1 MKIASADLSLSA
13 AHLSTSRVEV
23 AERLRA
29 WVGARPTEDAE
40 RPTARSVVVSDAA
53 RQALDLDKSAATD
66 AAGKID
72 GEEADIDPRLA
83 LIKSIVEMM
92 TGRRIEVMSATDMA
106 SGQVAD
112 QPAAPPPP
120 PDFGIEYDR
129 TETRETFE
137 ASSFEASGTIRT
149 ADGKDIQ
156 FRVGLSMS
164 RSETETS
171 SVSLRAGNAAVSK
184 DPLVINFG
192 GNAASLSSQRF
203 RFDLMGD
210 GKQVDMPRLASG
222 SGFLVLDALDSGKVQ
237 SGRQLFGPAS
247 GDGFADLAA
256 YDSDGNGWIDEADPV
271 FGRLGV
277 WTPDAKGGGDVASLG
292 ERGVG
297 AVYLGRSATP
307 FSLKEGGAELGAVRS
322 SGVWVGEDG
331 SVGTVQQVDVNV

>member
-23 AERLRA
+23 SERLRA
-29 WVGARPTEDAE
+29 WVGARPTEDAD
-40 RPTARSVVVSDAA
+40 RPTPRSVVVSNAA

-72 GEEADIDPRLA
+72 GEDADIDPRLA

-92 TGRRIEVMSATDMA
+92 TGRRIEVMSTTDMA
-106 SGQVAD
+106 TGEAAS
-112 QPAAPPPP
+112 QPAPPP

-137 ASSFEASGTIRT
+137 ASTFEASGTIRT
-149 ADGKDIQ
+149 ADGKDIH
-156 FRVGLSMS
+156 FSVGLSMS

-192 GNAASLSSQRF
+192 GNAASLTSQRF
-203 RFDLMGD
+203 RFDLMGN
-210 GKQVDMPRLASG
+210 GKDVDMPLLASG
-222 SGFLVLDALDSGKVQ
+222 SGFLVLDAVESGKVQ

-247 GDGFADLAA
+247 GDGFADLAQ

-292 ERGVG
+292 ERSVG
-297 AVYLGRSATP
+297 AIYLGRSATP
-307 FSLKEGGAELGAVRS
+307 FTLKEGGAELGAVRS
-322 SGVWVGEDG
+322 SGIWVSEDG
-331 SVGTVQQVDVNV
+331 TVGTVQHVDVNV

>member
-13 AHLSTSRVEV
+13 AHLSASRVEV
-23 AERLRA
+23 SERLRA
-29 WVGARPTEDAE
+29 WVGARPTEDAD
-40 RPTARSVVVSDAA
+40 RPTPRSVVVSNAA
-53 RQALDLDKSAATD
+53 RQALDLDKSVATD

-72 GEEADIDPRLA
+72 GEDADIDPRLA

-92 TGRRIEVMSATDMA
+92 TGRRIEVMSTTDMA
-106 SGQVAD
+106 TGEAASR
-112 QPAAPPPP
+112 PAPPP

-129 TETRETFE
+129 TETRETFK
-137 ASSFEASGTIRT
+137 ASTFEASGTIRT
-149 ADGKDIQ
+149 ADGKDIH
-156 FRVGLSMS
+156 FSVGLSMS

-192 GNAASLSSQRF
+192 GNAASLTSQRF

-210 GKQVDMPRLASG
+210 GKDVDMPLLASG
-222 SGFLVLDALDSGKVQ
+222 SGFLVLDAVGSGKVE

-256 YDSDGNGWIDEADPV
+256 YDSDSNGWIDEADPV

-307 FSLKEGGAELGAVRS
+307 FTLKEGGADLGAVRS
-322 SGVWVGEDG
+322 SGIWVSEDG
-331 SVGTVQQVDVNV
+331 TVGTVQQVDVNV

>member
-23 AERLRA
+23 SERLRA
-29 WVGARPTEDAE
+29 WVGARPTAE
-40 RPTARSVVVSDAA
+40 ADRPTPRSVVVSNAA
-53 RQALDLDKSAATD
+53 RQALDLEKSAATD

-72 GEEADIDPRLA
+72 GEDADIDPRLA

-106 SGQVAD
+106 SGQIAD
-112 QPAAPPPP
+112 QPAAPLP

-137 ASSFEASGTIRT
+137 ASTFEASGTIRT
-149 ADGKDIQ
+149 ADGKDIN
-156 FRVGLSMS
+156 FSVGLSMS

-192 GNAASLSSQRF
+192 GNAASLTSQRF

-210 GKQVDMPRLASG
+210 GKDVDMPLLASG
-222 SGFLVLDALDSGKVQ
+222 SGFLVLDAVGSGKVE

-256 YDSDGNGWIDEADPV
+256 YDSDSNGWIDEADPV

-277 WTPDAKGGGDVASLG
+277 WTQAAKGGGDVARLG

-297 AVYLGRSATP
+297 AVYLGHSATP
-307 FSLKEGGAELGAVRS
+307 FTLREGGADLGAVRS
-322 SGVWVGEDG
+322 SGIWVSEDG
-331 SVGTVQQVDVNV
+331 TVGTVQQVDVNV

>member
-13 AHLSTSRVEV
+13 AHLSASRSEV
-23 AERLRA
+23 SERLRA
-29 WVGARPTEDAE
+29 WVGARPTEDAD
-40 RPTARSVVVSDAA
+40 RPTPRSVVVSNAA
-53 RQALDLDKSAATD
+53 RQALDLDKSVATD

-72 GEEADIDPRLA
+72 GEDADIDPRLA

-92 TGRRIEVMSATDMA
+92 TGQRIKVMSTTDMA
-106 SGQVAD
+106 TGEAAS
-112 QPAAPPPP
+112 QPAPPP

-137 ASSFEASGTIRT
+137 ASTFEASGTIRT
-149 ADGKDIQ
+149 ADGKDIN
-156 FRVGLSMS
+156 FSVGLSMS

-192 GNAASLSSQRF
+192 GNAASLTSQRF

-210 GKQVDMPRLASG
+210 GKDVDMPLLASG
-222 SGFLVLDALDSGKVQ
+222 SGFLVLDAVESGKVA

-256 YDSDGNGWIDEADPV
+256 YDSDSNGWIDEADPV

-307 FSLKEGGAELGAVRS
+307 FTLKEGGADLGAVRS
-322 SGVWVGEDG
+322 SGIWVSEDG
-331 SVGTVQQVDVNV
+331 TVGTVQQVDVNV

>member
-23 AERLRA
+23 SERLRA
-29 WVGARPTEDAE
+29 WVGARPTAE
-40 RPTARSVVVSDAA
+40 ADRPTPRSVVVSNAA
-53 RQALDLDKSAATD
+53 RQALDLEKSAATD

-72 GEEADIDPRLA
+72 GEDADIDPRLA

-92 TGRRIEVMSATDMA
+92 TGRRIEVMSTTDMA
-106 SGQVAD
+106 TGEAAS
-112 QPAAPPPP
+112 QPAPPP

-137 ASSFEASGTIRT
+137 ASTFEASGTIRT
-149 ADGKDIQ
+149 ADGKDIN
-156 FRVGLSMS
+156 FSVGLSMS

-192 GNAASLSSQRF
+192 GTAASLTSQRF

-210 GKQVDMPRLASG
+210 GKEVDMPRLASG
-222 SGFLVLDALDSGKVQ
+222 SGFLVLDAVESGKVE

-256 YDSDGNGWIDEADPV
+256 YDSDSNGWIDEADPV

-307 FSLKEGGAELGAVRS
+307 FTLKEGGADLGAVRS
-322 SGVWVGEDG
+322 SGIWVSEDG
-331 SVGTVQQVDVNV
+331 TVGTVQQVDVNV

>member
-13 AHLSTSRVEV
+13 AHLSASRVEV
-23 AERLRA
+23 SERLRA
-29 WVGARPTEDAE
+29 WVGARPTEDAD
-40 RPTARSVVVSDAA
+40 RPTPRSVVVSNAA
-53 RQALDLDKSAATD
+53 RQALDLDKSVATD

-72 GEEADIDPRLA
+72 GEDADIDPRLA

-92 TGRRIEVMSATDMA
+92 TGQRIKVMSTTDMA
-106 SGQVAD
+106 TGEAAS
-112 QPAAPPPP
+112 QPAPPP

-129 TETRETFE
+129 TETRETFK
-137 ASSFEASGTIRT
+137 ASTFEASGTIRT
-149 ADGKDIQ
+149 ADGKDIN
-156 FRVGLSMS
+156 FSVGLSMS

-192 GNAASLSSQRF
+192 GNAASLTSQRF

-210 GKQVDMPRLASG
+210 GKDVDMPLLASG
-222 SGFLVLDALDSGKVQ
+222 SGFLVLDAVESGKVA

-256 YDSDGNGWIDEADPV
+256 YDSDSNGWIDEADPV

-307 FSLKEGGAELGAVRS
+307 FTLKEGGADLGAVRS
-322 SGVWVGEDG
+322 SGIWVSEAGT
-331 SVGTVQQVDVNV
+331 VGTVQQVDVNV

>member
-13 AHLSTSRVEV
+13 AHLSASRVEV
-23 AERLRA
+23 SERLRA
-29 WVGARPTEDAE
+29 WVGARPTEDAD
-40 RPTARSVVVSDAA
+40 RPTPRSVVVSNAA
-53 RQALDLDKSAATD
+53 RQALDLDKSVATD

-72 GEEADIDPRLA
+72 GEDADIDPRLA

-92 TGRRIEVMSATDMA
+92 TGQRIKVMSTTDMA
-106 SGQVAD
+106 TGEAAS
-112 QPAAPPPP
+112 QPAPPP

-137 ASSFEASGTIRT
+137 ASTFEASGTIRT
-149 ADGKDIQ
+149 ADGKDIH
-156 FRVGLSMS
+156 FSVGLSMS

-192 GNAASLSSQRF
+192 GNAASLTSQRF

-210 GKQVDMPRLASG
+210 GKDVDMPLLASG
-222 SGFLVLDALDSGKVQ
+222 SGFLVLDAVESGKVA

-256 YDSDGNGWIDEADPV
+256 YDSDSNGWIDEADPV

-307 FSLKEGGAELGAVRS
+307 FTLKEGGAELGAVRS
-322 SGVWVGEDG
+322 SGIWVSEAGT
-331 SVGTVQQVDVNV
+331 VGTVQQVDVNV

>member
-13 AHLSTSRVEV
+13 AHLSASRVEV
-23 AERLRA
+23 SERLRA
-29 WVGARPTEDAE
+29 WVGARPTEDAD
-40 RPTARSVVVSDAA
+40 RPTPRSVVVSNAA
-53 RQALDLDKSAATD
+53 RQALDLDKSVATD

-72 GEEADIDPRLA
+72 GEDADIDPRLA

-92 TGRRIEVMSATDMA
+92 TGRRIEVMSTTDMA
-106 SGQVAD
+106 TGEAAS
-112 QPAAPPPP
+112 QPAPPP

-137 ASSFEASGTIRT
+137 ASTFEASGTIRT
-149 ADGKDIQ
+149 ADGKDIN
-156 FRVGLSMS
+156 FSVGLSMS

-192 GNAASLSSQRF
+192 GNAASLTSQRF

-210 GKQVDMPRLASG
+210 GKDVDMPLLASG
-222 SGFLVLDALDSGKVQ
+222 SGFLVLDAVESGKVA

-256 YDSDGNGWIDEADPV
+256 YDSDSNGWIDETDPV

-277 WTPDAKGGGDVASLG
+277 WTPGAKGGGDVASLG

-307 FSLKEGGAELGAVRS
+307 FTLKEGGAELGAVRS
-322 SGVWVGEDG
+322 SGIWVSEAGT
-331 SVGTVQQVDVNV
+331 VGTVQQVDVNV

>member
-23 AERLRA
+23 SERLRA
-29 WVGARPTEDAE
+29 WVGARPTEDSD
-40 RPTARSVVVSDAA
+40 RPTPRSVVVSNAA
-53 RQALDLDKSAATD
+53 RQALDLDQSAATD

-72 GEEADIDPRLA
+72 GEDADIDPRLA
-83 LIKSIVEMM
+83 LIKAIVEMM
-92 TGRRIEVMSATDMA
+92 TGQRIKVMSTTDMA
-106 SGQVAD
+106 SGEAAG
-112 QPAAPPPP
+112 QPAAPPPNYGVE
-120 PDFGIEYDR
+120 FDR
-129 TETRETFE
+129 SETRETFE
-137 ASSFEASGTIRT
+137 ASTFEASGTIRT
-149 ADGKDIQ
+149 ADGKDIN
-156 FRVGLSMS
+156 FSVGLSMS

-192 GNAASLSSQRF
+192 GTAASLTSQRF
-203 RFDLMGD
+203 RFDLMGN
-210 GKQVDMPRLASG
+210 GKDVDMPLLASG
-222 SGFLVLDALDSGKVQ
+222 SGFLVLDAVGSGKVE

-256 YDSDGNGWIDEADPV
+256 YDSDSNGWIDEADPV

-297 AVYLGRSATP
+297 AVYLGHSATP
-307 FSLKEGGAELGAVRS
+307 FTLKEGGADLGAVRS
-322 SGVWVGEDG
+322 SGIWVSEDG
-331 SVGTVQQVDVNV
+331 TVGTVQQVDVNV

>member
-1 MKIASADLSLSA
+1 MKIASADLSLSS
-13 AHLSTSRVEV
+13 AHLSASRVEV
-23 AERLRA
+23 SERLRA

-40 RPTARSVVVSDAA
+40 RPTARSVVVSNAA

-72 GEEADIDPRLA
+72 GEDADIDPRLA

-92 TGRRIEVMSATDMA
+92 TGRRIEVMSTTDMA
-106 SGQVAD
+106 TGEAAS
-112 QPAAPPPP
+112 QPAPPP

-129 TETRETFE
+129 SETRETFE

-149 ADGKDIQ
+149 ADGKDIN
-156 FRVGLSMS
+156 FSVGLSMS

-210 GKQVDMPRLASG
+210 GKDLDMPLLASG
-222 SGFLVLDALDSGKVQ
+222 SGFLVLDAVESGKVA

-256 YDSDGNGWIDEADPV
+256 YDSDSNGWIDEADPV

-307 FSLKEGGAELGAVRS
+307 FTLK
-322 SGVWVGEDG
+322 
-331 SVGTVQQVDVNV
+331 

>member
-1 MKIASADLSLSA
+1 MKIASADLNLSA
-13 AHLSTSRVEV
+13 AYLSTSRTEV

-29 WVGARPTEDAE
+29 WVGARPTDDAD
-40 RPTARSVVVSDAA
+40 RPTPRSVVVSNAA
-53 RQALDLDKSAATD
+53 RQALDLDNSAATE

-92 TGRRIEVMSATDMA
+92 TGRRIEVMSMTDMA
-106 SGQVAD
+106 TDLSAGQ
-112 QPAAPPPP
+112 AAAPP

-129 TETRETFE
+129 SETRETFE
-137 ASSFEASGTIRT
+137 ASTFEASGTIRT
-149 ADGKDIQ
+149 ADGKDIN
-156 FRVGLSMS
+156 FSVGLSMS

-192 GNAASLSSQRF
+192 GNAASLTSQRF
-203 RFDLMGD
+203 RFDLMGN
-210 GKQVDMPRLASG
+210 GKDVDMPLLASG
-222 SGFLVLDALDSGKVQ
+222 SGFLVLDAVGAGKVQ

-247 GDGFADLAA
+247 GDGFADLAR

-277 WTPDAKGGGDVASLG
+277 WTPDAEGGGDVASLG

-307 FSLKEGGAELGAVRS
+307 FTLKDGGAELGAVRS
-322 SGVWVGEDG
+322 SGLWVSEDG
-331 SVGTVQQVDVNV
+331 AVGTVQQVDVNV

>member
-13 AHLSTSRVEV
+13 AHLSASRVEV

-29 WVGARPTEDAE
+29 WVGARPTEDSD
-40 RPTARSVVVSDAA
+40 RPTARSVVVSNAA

-72 GEEADIDPRLA
+72 GDEADIDPRLA

-120 PDFGIEYDR
+120 DFGIEYDR
-129 TETRETFE
+129 SETRETFE

-149 ADGKDIQ
+149 ADGKDIH
-156 FRVGLSMS
+156 FSVGLSMS

-210 GKQVDMPRLASG
+210 GKDVDMPRLASG
-222 SGFLVLDALDSGKVQ
+222 SGFLVLDAVDSGKVQ

-256 YDSDGNGWIDEADPV
+256 YDSDSNGWIDEADPV

-322 SGVWVGEDG
+322 SGIWVSEDG
-331 SVGTVQQVDVNV
+331 TVGTVQQVDVNV

>member
-23 AERLRA
+23 SERLRA
-29 WVGARPTEDAE
+29 WVGARPTEDSD
-40 RPTARSVVVSDAA
+40 RPTPRSVVVSNAA
-53 RQALDLDKSAATD
+53 RQALDLDPSDSVD
-66 AAGKID
+66 AAGKVD
-72 GEEADIDPRLA
+72 GKDADIDPRLA

-92 TGRRIEVMSATDMA
+92 TGRRIEVMSTTDMA
-106 SGQVAD
+106 TG
-112 QPAAPPPP
+112 QPAAPQPNY
-120 PDFGIEYDR
+120 GVEYDR

-137 ASSFEASGTIRT
+137 ASTFEASGTIRT
-149 ADGKDIQ
+149 ADGKDIN
-156 FRVGLSMS
+156 FSVGLSMS

-192 GNAASLSSQRF
+192 GTAASLTNQRF
-203 RFDLMGD
+203 RFDLMGN
-210 GKQVDMPRLASG
+210 GKDVDMPLLASG
-222 SGFLVLDALDSGKVQ
+222 SGFLVLNAVESGKVQ

-247 GDGFADLAA
+247 GDGFADLAK

-277 WTPDAKGGGDVASLG
+277 WTPDAKGDGDVASLG

-307 FSLKEGGAELGAVRS
+307 FTLKEGGAELGAVRS
-322 SGVWVGEDG
+322 SGIWVSEDG

>member
-1 MKIASADLSLSA
+1 MKIASADLNLSA
-13 AHLSTSRVEV
+13 AYLSTSRTEV

-29 WVGARPTEDAE
+29 WVGARPTDDAD
-40 RPTARSVVVSDAA
+40 RPTPRSVVVSNAA
-53 RQALDLDKSAATD
+53 RQALDLDNSAATE

-92 TGRRIEVMSATDMA
+92 TGRRIEVMSMTDMA
-106 SGQVAD
+106 TGEAAS
-112 QPAAPPPP
+112 QPAPPP

-129 TETRETFE
+129 SETRETFE

-149 ADGKDIQ
+149 ADGKDIN
-156 FRVGLSMS
+156 FSVGLSMS

-171 SVSLRAGNAAVSK
+171 SMSLRAGNAVSK

-192 GNAASLSSQRF
+192 GTAASLTSQRF
-203 RFDLMGD
+203 RFDLMGN
-210 GKQVDMPRLASG
+210 GKDVDMPRLAGG
-222 SGFLVLDALDSGKVQ
+222 SGFLVLDAVGSGKVQ

-247 GDGFADLAA
+247 GDGFADLAR

-307 FSLKEGGAELGAVRS
+307 FTLKDGGAELGAVRS
-322 SGVWVGEDG
+322 SGLWVSEDG
-331 SVGTVQQVDVNV
+331 AVGTVQQVDVNV

>member
-23 AERLRA
+23 SERLRA
-29 WVGARPTEDAE
+29 WVGARPTAE
-40 RPTARSVVVSDAA
+40 ADRPTPRSVVVSNAA

-72 GEEADIDPRLA
+72 GEDADIDPRLA

-92 TGRRIEVMSATDMA
+92 TGRRIEVMSTTDMA
-106 SGQVAD
+106 TGEAAS
-112 QPAAPPPP
+112 QPAPPP

-137 ASSFEASGTIRT
+137 ASTFEASGTIRT
-149 ADGKDIQ
+149 ADGKDIN
-156 FRVGLSMS
+156 FSVGLSMS

-171 SVSLRAGNAAVSK
+171 SMSLRAGNAAVSK

-192 GNAASLSSQRF
+192 GNAASLTSQRF

-210 GKQVDMPRLASG
+210 GKEVDMPRLASG
-222 SGFLVLDALDSGKVQ
+222 SGFLVLDAVESGKVA

-256 YDSDGNGWIDEADPV
+256 YDSDSNGWIDEADPV

-307 FSLKEGGAELGAVRS
+307 FTLKEGGADLGAVRS
-322 SGVWVGEDG
+322 SGIWVSEDG
-331 SVGTVQQVDVNV
+331 TVGTVQQVDVNV

>member
-13 AHLSTSRVEV
+13 AHLSASRVEV
-23 AERLRA
+23 SERLRA
-29 WVGARPTEDAE
+29 WVGARPTEDAD
-40 RPTARSVVVSDAA
+40 RPTPRSVVVSNAA

-72 GEEADIDPRLA
+72 GEDADIDPRLA

-92 TGRRIEVMSATDMA
+92 TGRRIEVMSTTDMA
-106 SGQVAD
+106 TGEAAS
-112 QPAAPPPP
+112 QPAPPP

-137 ASSFEASGTIRT
+137 ASTFGASGTIRT
-149 ADGKDIQ
+149 ADGKDIK
-156 FRVGLSMS
+156 FSVGLSMS
-164 RSETETS
+164 RSETEIS

-192 GNAASLSSQRF
+192 GNAASLTSQRF
-203 RFDLMGD
+203 RFDLMGN
-210 GKQVDMPRLASG
+210 GKDVDMPRLASG
-222 SGFLVLDALDSGKVQ
+222 SGFLVLDAVESGKVQ

-247 GDGFADLAA
+247 GDGFADLAQ

-297 AVYLGRSATP
+297 AVYLGHSATP
-307 FSLKEGGAELGAVRS
+307 FTLKEGGADLGAVRS
-322 SGVWVGEDG
+322 SGIWVSEDG
-331 SVGTVQQVDVNV
+331 TVGTVQQVDVNV